1 MRWRLRIPSSP
12 DSRVQLPMCIV
23 TMGIVYGDIGTSPLY
38 TMQAFIADQG
48 GINAISRFQILG
60 MLSLL
65 FWSILLIVTTKYVLV
80 ATHISNKGEG
90 GIFALFTMVKR
101 YGKWLAIPAMIGVA
115 ALFADSVLTPAV
127 SISSTVGGLGMLATS
142 PLFDSESTLLIT
154 IVIIMLLFSIQSQG
168 TVSLGRVF
176 GAVIVTWFGFIAQ
189 WACITSSMGTQASSK
204 P

>member
-12 DSRVQLPMCIV
+12 DSRVQLPICIV
-23 TMGIVYGDIGTSPLY
+23 
-38 TMQAFIADQG
+38 AIADQG

-101 YGKWLAIPAMIGVA
+101 YGKWLAIPAMIGGA
-115 ALFADSVLTPAV
+115 AFFADSVLTPAV
-127 SISSTVGGLGMLATS
+127 SISSVVGGLGMLAAS

-154 IVIIMLLFSIQSQG
+154 IVIIVLLFSIQSQG

-189 WACITSSMGTQASSK
+189 WACITSSMGTRASSK